1 MPRSEGL
8 YRRRGIKFDPSQPMP
23 SEDIGH
29 EAPGHERL
37 ILLPILA
44 VLCAAAVL
52 VAEHAVDVHHPEV
65 DTVAQ
70 GDPGE
75 DVSGARAGQGPAQA
89 HRKVA
94 DVVEVPGE
102 APPAG
107 DEEVAALLRA
117 DVLHRLA
124 PDLVLGE
131 IAALRDI
138 AAEVVL
144 LDVRHAEEVHA
155 EDVDAGPHDEL
166 RVVVRQ
172 GPLQEGDVAAEG
184 EAVEPAQEAEVAVGQ
199 HPAEEVVADV
209 RGREVGRLVPVVV
222 EDVVPLGDGHHGR
235 AEADAGP
242 VAGLAALRLA
252 VHHVAAE
259 VHGRE
264 VRLVRD
270 DPEGEARAGVPEAL
284 QVEGDLEPAV
294 EEARVAG
301 DAEPEVIDHLAVLED
316 APVLLELRVIDV
328 APPEDAEVDV
338 QPGSHC
344 RGGDDAAG
352 EQGAH
357 VGPDVVRTE
366 EAEPAQAVDRDVRE
380 EVADQPVHRVLQPIP
395 VLQHDALVDLGRDED
410 LHGRLEDHPDRDG
423 VHRRPRRTDG
433 EAVGQVVAEAVPE
446 LGVREHHVSL
456 VHDHASVKVPDAG
469 RDEEGPAQA
478 SPVAAELPDGAALS
492 PLDPRGGLLVDDH
505 LRSESCGPLLRGPSG
520 GWPAR
525 RRRCRARG

>member
-65 DTVAQ
+65 DAVAER
-70 GDPGE
+70 DPRE
-75 DVSGARAGQGPAQA
+75 DVAGAGAGQRPAQA
-89 HRKVA
+89 HRHVA
-94 DVVEVPGE
+94 DVVEVASEG
-102 APPAG
+102 PPAG
-107 DEEVAALLRA
+107 GEEVAALLGV
-117 DVLHRLA
+117 DVLHGLA
-124 PDLVLGE
+124 PDLVLRE
-131 IAALRDI
+131 VAALRDVRP
-138 AAEVVL
+138 EVVL
-144 LDVRHAEEVHA
+144 LDVAHAEDPHA
-155 EDVDAGPHDEL
+155 EDVDAGAGEEL
-166 RVVVRQ
+166 EVVVVQRL
-172 GPLQEGDVAAEG
+172 PQEGHVAAEG

-222 EDVVPLGDGHHGR
+222 EDVVPVRDTNHHR
-235 AEADAGP
+235 PHADLAP
-242 VAGLAALRLA
+242 VAGRAAHRA
-252 VHHVAAE
+252 VALHVAAE
-259 VHGRE
+259 VHGGD
-264 VRLVRD
+264 VRLVAD
-270 DPEGEARAGVPEAL
+270 DPQGEARPGVPEAL
-284 QVEGDLEPAV
+284 EVERHRQEAV
-294 EEARVAG
+294 EEARVTR
-301 DAEPEVIDHLAVLED
+301 DAHPPVVDHLAVAED

-338 QPGSHC
+338 QPGGH
-344 RGGDDAAG
+344 RGGGDDAAG
-352 EQGAH
+352 QQGAH